1 MIYPGGD
8 SGDFSNPVFKS
19 EIPRFLDSEVQA
31 IVGPLSGAI
40 MLQVIEQVIESGV
53 ILISPGVQ
61 GASPSDNSGLFFR
74 TVASDAQLVQMM
86 ANEMALDGHQTL
98 ALIAENYSYFTE
110 WTASLREAFEATG
123 GRVVAVETF
132 EFGDTD
138 FSRQER
144 QIATARPDAVVVL
157 AFDETAEIVTEL
169 RRAGINS
176 DAFYFSDWNLR
187 NYHSELATGA
197 LTGAKGFLASQ
208 NPWVYPPGFT
218 DRLDE
223 AWTGLGSEPLTDYA
237 YAAESYDAV
246 ISLALA
252 AFAAQSISPAV
263 IAAQMS
269 EISGYSGPGTKCFSF
284 LECAKIISQGLVA
297 DYDGPS
303 GGIAF
308 GPNGDATEAPGAVYM
323 YDEDNAYWLK
333 E

>member
-98 ALIAENYSYFTE
+98 AVIAENDSYYAL
-110 WTASLREAFEATG
+110 WIASLREAFEATG
-123 GRVVAVETF
+123 GRVVADETF
-132 EFGDTD
+132 RYGDTD
-138 FSRQER
+138 FSRQVR

-169 RRAGINS
+169 GRAGINS
-176 DAFYFSDWNLR
+176 DAFYFSDWKILD
-187 NYHSELATGA
+187 YTSELAKGA
-197 LTGAKGFLASQ
+197 LTGAKGFPTSQ
-208 NPWVYPPGFT
+208 NPWVYPARFT
-218 DRLDE
+218 DRIEE
-223 AWTGLGSEPLTDYA
+223 AWTGIGSEPLEYHR

-252 AFAAQSISPAV
+252 AFAAQSNSPAV
-263 IAAQMS
+263 IAAQMFQLCRLHRT
-269 EISGYSGPGTKCFSF
+269 YSSRLRG
-284 LECAKIISQGLVA
+284 
-297 DYDGPS
+297 
-303 GGIAF
+303 
-308 GPNGDATEAPGAVYM
+308 
-323 YDEDNAYWLK
+323 
-333 E
+333 